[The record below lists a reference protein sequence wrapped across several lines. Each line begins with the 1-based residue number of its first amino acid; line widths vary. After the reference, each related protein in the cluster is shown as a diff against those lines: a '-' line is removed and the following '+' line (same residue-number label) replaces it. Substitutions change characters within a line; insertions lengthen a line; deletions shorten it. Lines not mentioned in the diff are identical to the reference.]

1 MGTGRKEGSK
11 KVESSPE
18 AWASTVASGGTG
30 DGIQD
35 SLCGIHPVGGGGR
48 GGAEEWNQRERE
60 KRVCAFPLG
69 PSAREEPKA
78 LEG

>member
-1 MGTGRKEGSK
+1 MEG
-11 KVESSPE
+11 SPE
-18 AWASTVASGGTG
+18 AWTSTVASGGTG

-35 SLCGIHPVGGGGR
+35 SLGEIRPGGGGGR
-48 GGAEEWNQRERE
+48 GGAEEWNQREGG

-78 LEG
+78 LEGWDTAV